1 MVKFYKHLQSRKVSK
16 WSKKYI
22 NYKSLKQIINEIYIK
37 LRISKPRDEGRDL
50 FEPNPTNYY
59 EDPQNRVPSP
69 GNEELSNDGLINKF
83 LTQLDEELQKFYY
96 SYCGIEKDLFV
107 KLNKL
112 LHNKESYNNF
122 QVVNILSECENIY
135 LLTLDT
141 RLFSDYTYIN
151 LEAIRKIG
159 KKFDKKIKKYFNNKS
174 LMLGYIKKNLDNRN
188 SDLNYILQLKI
199 VDELFLLIN
208 VTLHNLS
215 KRLADLRQENL
226 KKNSLIKSG
235 YRSGFENAD
244 SILDFSEKE
253 LKVNKYIKEINNNL
267 YQININGQYRIKYFN
282 MGMFFNYE
290 NNNNVTSNNHY
301 FLGNDNDF
309 GCFLAMRDKEENLFL
324 VKKFVSTPAFEEM
337 KKENEKMM
345 SESNLQNCQFLI
357 MHRLM
362 TAVYSGLNFGILLAL
377 INEYNENGCYL
388 GLGIAVIFIGSLL
401 SKIFFSFL
409 LRKDKFYKISL
420 LSTIIL
426 IIISNLFCI
435 GIKTEKEPFNEE
447 APNDKDV
454 TRSLDEKIN
463 EISNISNPNNLKF
476 ILLIVSRLA
485 IGFGCGGE
493 IEKKY
498 FNYFM
503 PKNTLYFAI
512 KDYNNKVFLGTTIGL
527 LFGPMVIPTYS
538 VIMVLIILNIIHF
551 AATLLVFKSP
561 SKQGFSILKKDLD
574 LQDLSVY
581 TNEELHSKNSDDPSN
596 ENEKEKSGRRKKS
609 LEQEDMTVE
618 ESEKVHETNEQL
630 RTINTINQYS
640 DSNLIPT
647 NVTKVL
653 NSYKNNE
660 ISKLC
665 CLIAIIC
672 VSEFINVSLH
682 VIVPISLINN
692 GYSEISIILMIIP
705 FLMYYVINY
714 LYNNFFSKKKFLR
727 TFLVAENA
735 MLFLMLFLFIFH
747 IYIFIIFY
755 FFLIPINLIIQKKT
769 KRFLSLTFQNDIKI
783 WIFQANSFISVC
795 LKLSQI
801 LGALIPLFLNV
812 ILHMPIAV
820 IDGLNFI
827 LFYFFYVLIC
837 LSMMIVVTFL
847 YTKKIDFIKM
857 KMFARMLKRKLY

>member
-37 LRISKPRDEGRDL
+37 LRISKPKEEGRDL
-50 FEPNPTNYY
+50 FDPIPVNYY
-59 EDPQNRVPSP
+59 EAPQNMVPIP
-69 GNEELSNDGLINKF
+69 GNEELSNDGLIKKF
-83 LTQLDEELQKFYY
+83 VTQLDEEIQKFYY
-96 SYCGIEKDLFV
+96 SYCGIEKELFV

-112 LHNKESYNNF
+112 LHNKESYSDF
-122 QVVNILSECENIY
+122 QVINILSECENIY
-135 LLTLDT
+135 VLTLDT

-174 LMLGYIKKNLDNRN
+174 LILSYIKKNLDDRN

-215 KRLADLRQENL
+215 RRLSELQEENQ

-235 YRSGFENAD
+235 YRSGLENEN
-244 SILDFSEKE
+244 SILDFSEKA
-253 LKVNKYIKEINNNL
+253 LKVYKYFKEINNNL
-267 YQININGQYRIKYFN
+267 FQININGEYRIKYFN
-282 MGMFFNYE
+282 IGMFFNYE
-290 NNNNVTSNNHY
+290 NNNNVTSKNHH

-345 SESNLQNCQFLI
+345 SDSNLQNCQFLI

-362 TAVYSGLNFGILLAL
+362 TAVYSGLNYGILLAL

-388 GLGIAVIFIGSLL
+388 GLGMALIFFGGLL
-401 SKIFFSFL
+401 SKFFFSFL

-420 LSTIIL
+420 LFTIAL
-426 IIISNLFCI
+426 ISISNLFCI
-435 GIKTEKEPFNEE
+435 GVKTEKEPSNEE
-447 APNDKDV
+447 VPSDQDIP
-454 TRSLDEKIN
+454 RSLDEKIN
-463 EISNISNPNNLKF
+463 EISNISNSNNLKF
-476 ILLIVSRLA
+476 ILLIISRIA

-498 FNYFM
+498 FSYFM

-512 KDYNNKVFLGTTIGL
+512 KDYNNKVLLGTTIGL
-527 LFGPMVIPTYS
+527 LFGPMVIPTFS
-538 VIMVLIILNIIHF
+538 VVMVLIILNLIHF
-551 AATLLVFKSP
+551 VATLFIFKSP
-561 SKQGFSILKKDLD
+561 SRQGFSILKKDLD

-581 TNEELHSKNSDDPSN
+581 TNEELHSKGSDKSN
-596 ENEKEKSGRRKKS
+596 ENQKEEGGRRKKS
-609 LEQEDMTVE
+609 LEQEDLTIE
-618 ESEKVHETNEQL
+618 ESEKAQETNEQL
-630 RTINTINQYS
+630 RTINSINQYS

-647 NVTKVL
+647 NVKKVL
-653 NSYKNNE
+653 NSYKNTE

-665 CLIAIIC
+665 CLVAVVC
-672 VSEFINVSLH
+672 VSEFVNVSLH
-682 VIVPISLINN
+682 VIVPISLIKN
-692 GYSEISIILMIIP
+692 GYSEISLILMTIP
-705 FLMYYVINY
+705 FLMYYLLNY
-714 LYNNFFSKKKFLR
+714 LYNNFFSKKKFLK

-755 FFLIPINLIIQKKT
+755 FFVIPINLIIQKKT
-769 KRFLSLTFQNDIKI
+769 KRFLSQTFKNDIKI
-783 WIFQANSFISVC
+783 CIFQANSFISVC
-795 LKLSQI
+795 LKMSQF

-812 ILHMPIAV
+812 TLHMPIAD

-837 LSMMIVVTFL
+837 LSMMVIVTFL

-857 KMFARMLKRKLY
+857 KMFARMLKRNLY